1 MRRIFTF
8 SFISI
13 CFVAASFNSFGQA
26 CSGVPF
32 TAVQTYDFGTVAG
45 GTMGFTGGSF
55 TRVTAG
61 GGELSTTIGTSP
73 TTKVLV
79 SPTFIGPASGTNVQF
94 RFDLGLGGTAGVTS
108 YTVELLY
115 ENGATTGSTLVC
127 NGATLPNGVIT
138 FNVPFPAINVT
149 SGQRFQ
155 IRITFNLTGGTN
167 NTVTIDNFATNLTES
182 AIILPVKFSSLD
194 ARTTNNSVSLKWT
207 VGSEINVTGYEIE
220 KSSDGRNFAKIGFVT
235 AAAQTSYSF
244 VDPKPSSVS
253 YYRIKSVDGDGKY
266 AYSTV
271 TLVKA
276 GKSMIVL
283 KAFPSPFT
291 NSLSV
296 QHATTN
302 GSSLISISSE
312 DGRLI
317 KTVVPVVGTQQTDI
331 NLSSAAPGLYLIRF
345 TNGNKDVET
354 LKILKQ

>member
-55 TRVTAG
+55 TRVTSG
-61 GGELSTTIGTSP
+61 GGQLSTTIGTSP
-73 TTKVLV
+73 TTKILI
-79 SPTFIGPASGTNVQF
+79 SPTFIGPSAGTNVQF
-94 RFDLGLGGTAGVTS
+94 RFDLGLTGSAGVTS

-115 ENGATTGSTLVC
+115 ENGATIASTLVC
-127 NGATLPNGVIT
+127 NGATLPNGLIT
-138 FNVPFPAINVT
+138 FNVPFPATGVT
-149 SGQRFQ
+149 AGQRFQ
-155 IRITFNLTGGTN
+155 IKITLNLTGTTN

-182 AIILPVKFSSLD
+182 SVVLPVKFSSLD

-220 KSSDGRNFAKIGFVT
+220 KSSDGRNFSKIGFVS

-244 VDPKPSSVS
+244 VDTKPSPVS

-271 TLVKA
+271 TLLKA
-276 GKSMIVL
+276 GKSTIVL

-296 QHATTN
+296 QHGTAAA
-302 GSSLISISSE
+302 GSLITINSE

-317 KTVVPVVGTQQTDI
+317 KSVSPVPGTQQTDI
-331 NLSSAAPGLYLIRF
+331 DLSTAKPGMYLIRF
-345 TNGNKDVET
+345 AIGNKDVQT